1 MNCSFELQPAVAH
14 LAWEQILFLGHSAM
28 KKLAATSA
36 MAIALAISV
45 NTAQAADYE
54 AQVHQL
60 VVSGVVDSWNGY
72 TFIGS
77 KGGENADADP
87 DSYFSSGLS
96 GRLSLPL
103 GENLAMQMD
112 GDLEY
117 TDNAFEDNDS
127 GVFEYSGQ
135 LGAHLTYRDPNMGA
149 FGVFGAFG
157 SGNAN
162 NDSNDFFAVGGE
174 AQMYV
179 NDLTFYLQ
187 GGYLHG
193 EAEDQG
199 GSNTDAF
206 HEAVFVRGVARW
218 FLTPDSRLQGQVSY
232 AAGHQDTG
240 DPYDMD
246 IIEWGVRYDMILAG
260 LPVIG
265 DTPVYVGYRGARFDN
280 EGDGP
285 GDDDG
290 QYTEHTIMVGTSYS
304 FGGNTMREFDRVG
317 ATLDLPNFGRWVASG
332 QNVD

>member
-1 MNCSFELQPAVAH
+1 MNYLFEPNLAVANVV
-14 LAWEQILFLGHSAM
+14 LIRFFILGHSAM
-28 KKLAATSA
+28 KKLAVTSA
-36 MAIALAISV
+36 MALALAISA
-45 NTAQAADYE
+45 NSAMAADYE
-54 AQVHQL
+54 AQVQQL

-72 TFIGS
+72 TFVRNVS
-77 KGGENADADP
+77 DTTVDP

-117 TDNAFEDNDS
+117 TDNAFEDDDD

-174 AQMYV
+174 AQLYV

-187 GGYLHG
+187 GGYLDG
-193 EAEDQG
+193 EAENQTGPD
-199 GSNTDAF
+199 TDAF

-218 FLTPDSRLQGQVSY
+218 FLTPDSRLQGQIAY
-232 AAGHQDTG
+232 ATGHQDTS
-240 DPYDMD
+240 DYDMD
-246 IIEWGVRYDMILAG
+246 IFEWGVRYDMILAG
-260 LPVIG
+260 LPIIG

-280 EGDGP
+280 EGNNG
-285 GDDDG
+285 GDDG
-290 QYTEHTIMVGTSYS
+290 RYTEHTIMVGSSYS